1 MRVPARHSM
10 DPWWAVAF
18 GVGRALVFG
27 APPPACLCRSVVP
40 FVPIF
45 MRDSVCG
52 GYSGVMREPAR
63 HLGSSL
69 WAVYLEA
76 SEALLSNVSPLEPS
90 GRFIVPLFAIF
101 RSGGV
106 RYGNGGVVRVPAR
119 HSVGPWWGVAFGVGR
134 ALVFGAPPPVY
145 WGRSVVPR
153 FAIFRCAAICC
164 HCGDV
169 MREPARHLGSSLWT
183 VSLEAGKALLPNVPL
198 LSLPGRSAVPLFAIF
213 RST

>member
-18 GVGRALVFG
+18 RVGRALVFG

-69 WAVYLEA
+69 RAVYLEA
-76 SEALLSNVSPLEPS
+76 MRPFSPTCPHLGPRVASVCHFLLFLDLVGSAMVTEVWCGYRLDIRWALGGESLSGLVGRFCSVHPRPFVGVVPLCLALLFL
-90 GRFIVPLFAIF
+90 
-101 RSGGV
+101 GV
-106 RYGNGGVVRVPAR
+106 ML
-119 HSVGPWWGVAFGVGR
+119 S
-134 ALVFGAPPPVY
+134 
-145 WGRSVVPR
+145 
-153 FAIFRCAAICC
+153 AAI
-164 HCGDV
+164 V
-169 MREPARHLGSSLWT
+169 EM
-183 VSLEAGKALLPNVPL
+183 
-198 LSLPGRSAVPLFAIF
+198 
-213 RST
+213 